1 MKRPISLSI
10 IAWFLI
16 VTAVISVVSGIFTL
30 NNPAALEVLA
40 KNPMPLPMQY
50 GMMFVGLVVTLA
62 SGIGILKGYNW
73 GRFLYLGW
81 GVLGLIISALTSP
94 MKMTLIPGLLFLVV
108 ISFLLFRPK
117 ATLFFTRKVAAN
129 DA

>member
-16 VTAVISVVSGIFTL
+16 VTAVFSALSGIFTL
-30 NNPAALEVLA
+30 NNPEALAVLA
-40 KNPMPLPMQY
+40 KSPLPLPIQY
-50 GMMFVGLVVTLA
+50 GMMFVGLVITLA
-62 SGIGILKGYNW
+62 SGIAILKGYNW

-81 GVLGLIISALTSP
+81 GVLGLIIGALTSP
-94 MKMTLIPGLLFLVV
+94 MKMTLIPGLVFLII

-117 ATLFFTRKVAAN
+117 ATLFFTRKIAAN